1 MNIIRKLMCLLFLG
15 LLFHSESEGQNM
27 NSDAVIQSQNQSG
40 FIEVEN
46 GKLYYEQAGEGEVI
60 VFLHDGLIHSIV
72 WDKQFK
78 YFSKTNRVI
87 SYDRRG
93 YGKSPLP
100 EKPYSNVEDLNQIF
114 ESLKIEK
121 AILMSMSA
129 GSRLAIDYTIIFPEK
144 VKMLILVGPVVSG
157 FELTN
162 HFYTRGGFLPPNLDP
177 TSDAYRNYYAKVDP
191 YEIWEGN
198 IATRKLTKEILE
210 ANPHNTEPS
219 IFQLEQGPDRPAIS
233 ALHEINIPA
242 IILAG
247 EYDMPD
253 IHAHAGAIAAG
264 ITKSVRTIIPKAGH
278 RIPMEQPDVLIEN
291 ILNLMG
297 KLKFQEIENNDGV
310 AAAIDTYR
318 KDRQAGIGSYK
329 VSENDINGKGY
340 NYLFN
345 GKAEEALLFFKLNVE
360 EYPNSANVYDS
371 YGEALMTLGDTAQAI
386 INYEKSLKLNPEN
399 NNAVEMLKKLRKE

>member
-1 MNIIRKLMCLLFLG
+1 MPSAASSKLISKSYLKSAPFLG
-15 LLFHSESEGQNM
+15 PLL
-27 NSDAVIQSQNQSG
+27 
-40 FIEVEN
+40 
-46 GKLYYEQAGEGEVI
+46 L
-60 VFLHDGLIHSIV
+60 
-72 WDKQFK
+72 
-78 YFSKTNRVI
+78 
-87 SYDRRG
+87 
-93 YGKSPLP
+93 
-100 EKPYSNVEDLNQIF
+100 
-114 ESLKIEK
+114 
-121 AILMSMSA
+121 
-129 GSRLAIDYTIIFPEK
+129 
-144 VKMLILVGPVVSG
+144 
-157 FELTN
+157 
-162 HFYTRGGFLPPNLDP
+162 LPPNLDP